1 MKKLKLLSVLLLCM
15 VVVFTS
21 CGTWNNT
28 TKGTAIGVGGGA
40 AVGAGVGALAGNTAL
55 GSIIGAAVGGTA
67 GALIG
72 KKMDK
77 QKKELEA
84 ELEAAL
90 PEEETVM
97 VESINEG
104 QALKVTFDSG
114 ILFATNSSTLS
125 AASKSALRAL
135 ANSLEANPD
144 TDIKIV
150 GHTDSTGKV
159 DYNQILS
166 EKRAKSVFDYLM
178 EDQGV
183 SSKRMTYEGKGI
195 HEPVADNQTEAG
207 RALNRRVEILILPNE
222 KMIQE
227 AQQGTLQ

>member
-1 MKKLKLLSVLLLCM
+1 MA
-15 VVVFTS
+15 VVFTS

-28 TKGTAIGVGGGA
+28 AKGTAIGVGGGA

-84 ELEAAL
+84 SL
-90 PEEETVM
+90 PEETTTVE
-97 VESINEG
+97 VINEG
-104 QALKVTFDSG
+104 EALKVTFDSG
-114 ILFATNSSTLS
+114 ILFATNSSTVS
-125 AASKSALRAL
+125 AASKSALRTL
-135 ANSLEANPD
+135 ATSLEANPD
-144 TDIKIV
+144 TDIKII
-150 GHTDSTGKV
+150 GHTDNTGKV

-178 EDQGV
+178 EDQGI

-195 HEPVADNQTEAG
+195 HEPIADNSTEAG
-207 RALNRRVEILILPNE
+207 RAQNRRVEIIILPNE